1 MGQVEELP
9 DDFDESLKLDD
20 KHFKEDPPR
29 EFHANVDVPPPPA
42 GGAAEDEAPFPI
54 NEERLKELEKDPLAP
69 KMSATM
75 ASVKSN
81 TMEDIQNYMNKTP
94 LFMTDIDNAGDERK
108 WLETSC
114 FLYYPS
120 TAFVMILFRVPLRLC
135 TTPTLSCS
143 VKLFASGTGRN

>member
-9 DDFDESLKLDD
+9 DDFDESLRLND

-29 EFHANVDVPPPPA
+29 EFHANVDVPPPPP
-42 GGAAEDEAPFPI
+42 GAAGEDEAPFPI
-54 NEERLKELEKDPLAP
+54 NEERLKEIEKDPLAP

-94 LFMTDIDNAGDERK
+94 LFMTDIDKAGDERK
-108 WLETSC
+108 WLRNIISSL
-114 FLYYPS
+114 FYPQ
-120 TAFVMILFRVPLRLC
+120 TAFVMILF
-135 TTPTLSCS
+135 
-143 VKLFASGTGRN
+143 SGPIEAVHNSYSSTA